1 MTIDATNA
9 SSFATAAALAEA
21 RNGTFT
27 GLITTKRGKVV
38 GGTLY
43 GDDTVHAVII
53 TGFSYMGLVERS
65 LAKLQAMSAADLAA
79 LVADGREGY
88 DSRKKTASLVA
99 LTQADYVAARDA
111 LVASFQKTL
120 AGTNSA
126 TTDHVYESLQVLHDD
141 GTVESVR
148 GARVYRCVASDPNH
162 ECKCRDCS
170 GDKRAPVDGQV
181 NLSGL
186 LIGSKVITAAAN
198 GPKPAARSG
207 VATVAKN
214 ALRSRLPISR
224 YVSYRLEQ
232 GGSWILNAGGTA
244 AAAATNG
251 AVTFNEDRVA
261 DALDLLVA

>member
-1 MTIDATNA
+1 MAIDATNA
-9 SSFATAAALAEA
+9 SSFATAAALADS

-27 GLITTKRGKVV
+27 GLITQKRGKVV

-53 TGFSYMGLVERS
+53 TGFSYMSLVERS
-65 LAKLQAMSAADLAA
+65 LAKLQALSATDLAA
-79 LVADGREGY
+79 FVADGREGY
-88 DSRKKTASLVA
+88 DSRKKAASLVS
-99 LTQADYVAARDA
+99 LTQADYVTARDA
-111 LVASFQKTL
+111 LVASYQKTL

-126 TTDHVYESLQVLHDD
+126 TTDHVYEPLQVLHDD
-141 GTVESVR
+141 GSLQAVR
-148 GARVYRCVASDPNH
+148 GARVYRCVANDPAH

-170 GDKRAPVDGQV
+170 GDNRAPKNGQV

-198 GPKPAARSG
+198 GPKPAAKSV
-207 VATVAKN
+207 VATIAKN
-214 ALRSRLPISR
+214 ALRNRLPISR

-232 GGSWILNAGGTA
+232 GGSWILNAGGSA

-251 AVTFNEDRVA
+251 AVTFDTDRVQEA
-261 DALDLLVA
+261 LDALVA

>member
-1 MTIDATNA
+1 MAIDATNA
-9 SSFATAAALAEA
+9 SSFATAAALADS

-53 TGFSYMGLVERS
+53 TGFSYMSLVERS
-65 LAKLQAMSAADLAA
+65 LAKLQALSAADLAA

-88 DSRKKTASLVA
+88 DSRKKTANLVA

-111 LVASFQKTL
+111 LVDSFQKTL

-126 TTDHVYESLQVLHDD
+126 TTDHVYEALQVLHDD
-141 GTVESVR
+141 GNLQTVR
-148 GARVYRCVASDPNH
+148 GARVYRCVANDPAH

-170 GDKRAPVDGQV
+170 GDNRAPKNGQV

-198 GPKPAARSG
+198 GPKPAAKSV
-207 VATVAKN
+207 VATIAKN

-232 GGSWILNAGGTA
+232 GGSWILNAGGAA

-251 AVTFNEDRVA
+251 AVSFNADRVQEA
-261 DALDLLVA
+261 LDALVA